1 LESEKWTKINVQNW
15 IFQKSLGNRFFIP
28 APEKIEMFFILF
40 IKITTNHPHIMSSSR
55 KLPIDIIKHIL
66 PYDKRFVLR
75 NGEIISI
82 NKLDM
87 NKYKH
92 AILNLLLLRKPQ
104 VYSIKTMSAGTG
116 EWDVHC
122 VEFSNR
128 FGIHYNVD
136 YMGNKDTLVYT
147 FGYNEEYCYSPI
159 YTIDIL

>member
-1 LESEKWTKINVQNW
+1 MSKIGFPKKVLK
-15 IFQKSLGNRFFIP
+15 IAFSFQPPKKL
-28 APEKIEMFFILF
+28 KCFFILF
-40 IKITTNHPHIMSSSR
+40 IKQIKTPQHIMSSFR
-55 KLPIDIIKHIL
+55 KLPMDIIKHIL

-159 YTIDIL
+159 HTIDIL